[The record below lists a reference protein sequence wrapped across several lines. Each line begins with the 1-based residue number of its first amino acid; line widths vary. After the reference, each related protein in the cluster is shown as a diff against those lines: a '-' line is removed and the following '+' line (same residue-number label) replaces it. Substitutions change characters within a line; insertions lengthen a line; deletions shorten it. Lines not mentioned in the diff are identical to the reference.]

1 MELRDFERLAGVAA
15 GELPPVPEVRAAV
28 RARLPA
34 QPGWSGPTPAFAAAC
49 WAVAAV
55 LAVAGWPA
63 WVHLTDPWLGAL
75 CGLGSGWLL

>member
-1 MELRDFERLAGVAA
+1 MELRDFERLADVAA
-15 GELPPVPEVRAAV
+15 TEPAPVPDVRAAV

-34 QPGWSGPTPAFAAAC
+34 PAVWSGPTPSFTAAC

-63 WVHLTDPWLGAL
+63 WIHLTDPWLGAL